1 MIAQFYRNPHTK
13 IMTFD
18 VRLQI
23 EFMKLF
29 LHMKIDYNFVKMF
42 FELSLSSQIIFDSC
56 LNIIIFNMSKLI
68 LINKITFFTLE
79 KRNESKHA
87 FIWR

>member
-29 LHMKIDYNFVKMF
+29 LHMKIDYNFAKMF
-42 FELSLSSQIIFDSC
+42 FELSLSSQILTPLGNHQTNIIFDSC

-68 LINKITFFTLE
+68 
-79 KRNESKHA
+79 
-87 FIWR
+87 